1 MQKKFFKA
9 VMAAVAVVGMFAIL
23 LGSELWV
30 KANIYHPDAVTTVRN
45 STTGKN
51 TQAYLIGKTQVYID
65 KTYRM
70 DMPLWQIFVNGEGTN
85 NDKEHYRPIQPGDAD
100 LALNSHDDEINPNP
114 FVMRLKIKN
123 LAYIPIDINAQNFKI
138 RNAHGEIVAP
148 SQAWQD
154 KLAEAGFFAG
164 TGKMTQI
171 DPNDEKILWLVYGT
185 KTEVVEPGSVQQEFV
200 RMNYDSD
207 SDILATKVEFPFNYT
222 EDTLIGNYTS
232 DYQYRYNIGFAG
244 ALLWLALCGTV
255 YYRKKD
261 NYSDDEE

>member
-85 NDKEHYRPIQPGDAD
+85 NDKEHYRPIQPGDAA

-123 LAYIPIDINAQNFKI
+123 LTYIPIDINAQNFKI

-255 YYRKKD
+255 YYRRKD